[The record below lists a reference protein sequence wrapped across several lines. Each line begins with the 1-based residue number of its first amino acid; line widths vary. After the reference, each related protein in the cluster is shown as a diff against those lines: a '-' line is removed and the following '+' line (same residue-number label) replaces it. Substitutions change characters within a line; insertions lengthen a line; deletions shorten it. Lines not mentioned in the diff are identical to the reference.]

1 MFINGDG
8 CKKFTKEKLA
18 THDFLT
24 ELKSFRT
31 VLYTSTINKD
41 DSLKLS
47 YALLYMAQSAQLQQ
61 NAP

>member
-1 MFINGDG
+1 MFINGAG

-41 DSLKLS
+41 HSLKLS
-47 YALLYMAQSAQLQQ
+47 YALLYMAQSAQL
-61 NAP
+61 